1 VSKKKP
7 TVTAMTKRKSA
18 GMRDP
23 TANRSR
29 LRHFLFYLMLN
40 LWPCIR
46 GTGARITY
54 LARDYTELH
63 LRLPLNWRT
72 RNRVGTIF
80 GGSMYAAVDP
90 FYMILLMETL
100 GRDYVVW
107 DKAAEIR
114 FRKPGR
120 TTLKAMFKLT
130 PELLAR
136 TRARVELEG
145 ETTFDLGVELK
156 DEAGVVHA
164 DITKTI
170 YVASADFYRK
180 KLGSRRVEGKA

>member
-1 VSKKKP
+1 MSSSMV
-7 TVTAMTKRKSA
+7 
-18 GMRDP
+18 
-23 TANRSR
+23 NRSK
-29 LRHFLFYLMLN
+29 LRHFLFRLMLN

-46 GTGARITY
+46 GTGARITF
-54 LARDYTELH
+54 LSPDYTELH
-63 LRLPLNWRT
+63 VRLPLNWRT

-100 GRDYVVW
+100 GRGYVVW
-107 DKAAEIR
+107 DKAAAIR

-120 TTLKAMFKLT
+120 TTLKAVFKLT
-130 PELLAR
+130 PEILAK

-145 ETTFDLGVELK
+145 ETTFDLGVDLR
-156 DEAGVVHA
+156 DENGVVHA
-164 DITKTI
+164 EVTKTL

-180 KLGSRRVEGKA
+180 KMGSRRVEGEA